1 MLDSYPYQ
9 MPRLPLNTL
18 PTFRAIAELQN
29 LRAAADAL
37 HLTHSAVSQ
46 QLRVLETQLGHSVF
60 DRHGRRLRLNAAG
73 AALLPYV
80 KEALAQL
87 DEGMQ
92 AAAAVAGSTRQ
103 RLRLSVLPS
112 FAQRWLLP
120 RMGRWREQHPE
131 IALEIESSQQL
142 VDVRREGFHAAL
154 RQGRGPWPG
163 LESEKLF
170 DHPMPMIL
178 VGSPAAARRL
188 AGATPTD
195 YAREPLLGE
204 AGLWEQW
211 FSAAGAPCKV
221 STVAVFNDAGLLLA
235 AVEQNL
241 GLAVVRE
248 LLAADALRDGR
259 LVRLSPVEIPYD
271 TAHAYQLVYPT
282 NLRDWPPLLILRDWI
297 RAELDASRLA
307 LRQDRPEPASHALS
321 SSR

>member
-1 MLDSYPYQ
+1 

-18 PTFRAIAELQN
+18 PTFRVVAELQN
-29 LRAAADAL
+29 LRAAAEAL

-46 QLRVLETQLGHSVF
+46 QLRVLETQLGHPVF
-60 DRHGRRLRLNAAG
+60 DRHGRRLSLNAAG

-87 DEGMQ
+87 DAGMQ
-92 AAAAVAGSTRQ
+92 AAATAAGSTGQ

-120 RMGRWREQHPE
+120 RMGRWREQHPD

-163 LESEKLF
+163 LNSEKLF

-178 VGSPAAARRL
+178 VGSATAARRL
-188 AGATPTD
+188 AGATPAD

-204 AGLWEQW
+204 VSLWEQW
-211 FSAAGAPCKV
+211 FDAAGAPRKV
-221 STVAVFNDAGLLLA
+221 STVAVFNDAGLLLS
-235 AVEQNL
+235 AVEQGL

-259 LVRLSPVEIPYD
+259 LVRLSPVEILYD
-271 TAHAYQLVYPT
+271 PANAYQLVYPSA
-282 NLRDWPPLLILRDWI
+282 LQDWPPLIILVEWI
-297 RAELDASRLA
+297 REELEASRRA
-307 LRQDRPEPASHALS
+307 LQYAAPGTRRASREQPRKDHGGA
-321 SSR
+321 

>member
-1 MLDSYPYQ
+1 

-18 PTFRAIAELQN
+18 PTFRVVAELQN
-29 LRAAADAL
+29 LRAAAEAL

-46 QLRVLETQLGHSVF
+46 QLRVLETQLGHPVF
-60 DRHGRRLRLNAAG
+60 DRHGRRLSLNAAG

-92 AAAAVAGSTRQ
+92 AAAAAASSARQ

-120 RMGRWREQHPE
+120 RMGRWRERHPD

-188 AGATPTD
+188 AGATPAD

-204 AGLWEQW
+204 AGLWEAW
-211 FSAAGAPCKV
+211 FAAAGAPCKA
-221 STVAVFNDAGLLLA
+221 TPVAVFNDAGLLLS

-259 LVRLSPVEIPYD
+259 LVRLSPVDILYD
-271 TAHAYQLVYPT
+271 PANTYQLAYPPA
-282 NLRDWPPLLILRDWI
+282 LRDWPPLATLRDWI
-297 RAELDASRLA
+297 REELEASRHA
-307 LRQDRPEPASHALS
+307 LHAQALS

>member
-1 MLDSYPYQ
+1 

-18 PTFRAIAELQN
+18 PTFRVIAELQN
-29 LRAAADAL
+29 LRAAAETL

-46 QLRVLETQLGHSVF
+46 QLRVLETQLGHPVF
-60 DRHGRRLRLNAAG
+60 DRHGRRLSLNAAG

-92 AAAAVAGSTRQ
+92 AAAAAASSTGQ

-120 RMGRWREQHPE
+120 RMGHWREQHPD

-163 LESEKLF
+163 LHSEKLF

-178 VGSPAAARRL
+178 VGSPAASRRL
-188 AGATPTD
+188 AGATPGD

-211 FSAAGAPCKV
+211 FSAAGAPRKV
-221 STVAVFNDAGLLLA
+221 STVAVFNDAGLLLS

-241 GLAVVRE
+241 GLAIVRE
-248 LLAADALRDGR
+248 LLAADALGDGR
-259 LVRLSPVEIPYD
+259 LVRLSPVEILYD
-271 TAHAYQLVYPT
+271 SANAYQLVYPAALQ
-282 NLRDWPPLLILRDWI
+282 NWAPLITLRDWI
-297 RAELDASRLA
+297 RDELEASRRA
-307 LRQDRPEPASHALS
+307 LQYGSPGKRRATRKGTAHAAS